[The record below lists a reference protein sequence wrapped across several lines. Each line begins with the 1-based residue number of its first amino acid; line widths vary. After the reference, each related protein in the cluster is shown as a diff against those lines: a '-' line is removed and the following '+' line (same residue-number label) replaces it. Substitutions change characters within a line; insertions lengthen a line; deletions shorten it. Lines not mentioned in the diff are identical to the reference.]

1 MNLKDLKLRFI
12 ATIEGAQDPDESIA
26 LFNIAVDKLLDGNNL
41 SLTTVKDYEVEQSLA
56 DQFISIAKEL
66 KTGKPIQYIFG
77 EAYFYG
83 LKFFVN
89 PAVLIPRTE
98 TEELVHL
105 IFQTLKNSPDQHKKV
120 LDIGTGSGCIPVTL
134 KKSLNILDVS
144 AVEISPEAIQVA
156 LNNATFHKV
165 AVQFIEADILNYS
178 SLDKYDIIVSNPPY
192 IKIDEMPAM
201 HKNVLEHEPHLAL
214 FVSNE
219 DPLKFYKAIAA
230 FSQTNLNANGMLY
243 FEINEY
249 LGEEMFLMLNEYG
262 FRNIEIH
269 KDMQG
274 KDRMVSC
281 QYH

>member
-1 MNLKDLKLRFI
+1 MNLNDLKLRFI
-12 ATIEGAQDPDESIA
+12 ATIEGAQDPYESIA

-41 SLTTVKDYEVEQSLA
+41 SLTTVNDYEVEQSLA

-89 PAVLIPRTE
+89 PAVLIPRPE

-120 LDIGTGSGCIPVTL
+120 LDIGTGSGCIPVML
-134 KKSLNILDVS
+134 KKSLNTLDVS
-144 AVEISPEAIQVA
+144 AIEISPEAIQVA
-156 LNNATFHKV
+156 QINTTFHNV

-178 SLDKYDIIVSNPPY
+178 SPERYDIIVSNPPY
-192 IKIDEMPAM
+192 IKVDEMPAM
-201 HKNVLEHEPHLAL
+201 HQNVLEHEPHVAL

-219 DPLKFYKAIAA
+219 DPLIFYKAIAA